1 MKFNT
6 SFIRVCYLK
15 PVFDGMEQ
23 IFGIGYQDLHIPE
36 ALMQEPMA
44 LIPFTQVGHWLTQLA
59 ELSQDPCY
67 MVKLSEYLHFNRL
80 EISGIDPLATP
91 DVAMSIRRINYGV
104 VSLHSGASYYVSQS
118 AKIMKWCY
126 KNPYVFKQQKSL
138 DSLRVA
144 ITLLNAQRHFLGK
157 DYRPIRVQLSGSAI
171 GHEQVSK
178 LFGSPVVWNAAQ
190 TEIWF
195 DIEEM
200 VHSVIPA
207 QEFNAPVTLPRSLF
221 EKYLNMPQPHDA
233 PKVLFEMINYSRF
246 YGLPKVKAVA
256 KLFNISEQ
264 QLQRRLQHLGLTFST
279 ISNYILSNQAI
290 KYMLDGKEVEEIAS
304 LLGYANQQS
313 FSRAFKRLR
322 RCTPQQYLDKLN
334 QQTIQK

>member
-15 PVFDGMEQ
+15 PVFDGMAQE
-23 IFGIGYQDLHIPE
+23 FGISYRDLGIPE

-44 LIPFTQVGHWLTQLA
+44 LIPFTQVGQWLTELA
-59 ELSQDPCY
+59 TLSQDPCY
-67 MVKLSEYLHFNRL
+67 MVKLSEYLHFDRL
-80 EISGIDPLATP
+80 GISGIEPLATP
-91 DVAMSIRRINYGV
+91 DIAISIRRINYGI
-104 VSLHSGASYYVSQS
+104 VSLQSGASYYVSQS

-126 KNPYVFKQQKSL
+126 KNPYLFKHQKSH

-144 ITLLNAQRHFLGK
+144 IMLLNAQRHFLGK
-157 DYRPIRVQLSGSAI
+157 NYQPIRVQLSGSAI
-171 GHEQVSK
+171 GHEQVSA

-200 VHSVIPA
+200 VHSIIPE
-207 QEFNAPVTLPRSLF
+207 QEFNAPVTMPRALF

-246 YGLPKVKAVA
+246 YGLPKVKEVA

-264 QLQRRLQHLGLTFST
+264 QLQRRLQSLGLNFST

-290 KYMLDGKEVEEIAS
+290 KYMLDGKEIEEIAN

-322 RCTPQQYLDKLN
+322 RCTPQQYLDRLSLKE
-334 QQTIQK
+334 